1 MKKVCFLAVF
11 LGFALIA
18 ANAQSR
24 LVGAHDPNA
33 SAGAGQ
39 SEIIINAENSDRDI
53 AVWINGTLIAHV
65 RPKTKEKIIVHNG
78 QNHVELADTA
88 LKKNNWDIGNKKAIT
103 VNSNSNCT
111 VIGMS
116 VRYGTII
123 NLNQSTFALGGGAA
137 PAAPAPA
144 PAPAPAAVV
153 SAPAPSTPAP
163 AVPAPAPAA
172 ASSGNVFTRAAN
184 ALRGSGGN
192 APAAN
197 TIESAVIRAVNVLV
211 QNLPAN
217 ATVAVL
223 SIATNDPDTAEF
235 VIEEF
240 AYLLVD
246 ARKFKVVDRKSL
258 DAVRSEARFQISGD
272 VDDNSA
278 VSIGKMLG
286 ASIVITGSVGG
297 SGSTRR
303 LRAKA
308 LNVQTAEI
316 VTMASEAF

>member
-1 MKKVCFLAVF
+1 V
-11 LGFALIA
+11 
-18 ANAQSR
+18 
-24 LVGAHDPNA
+24 
-33 SAGAGQ
+33 
-39 SEIIINAENSDRDI
+39 
-53 AVWINGTLIAHV
+53 
-65 RPKTKEKIIVHNG
+65 
-78 QNHVELADTA
+78 
-88 LKKNNWDIGNKKAIT
+88 
-103 VNSNSNCT
+103 
-111 VIGMS
+111 
-116 VRYGTII
+116 
-123 NLNQSTFALGGGAA
+123 
-137 PAAPAPA
+137 
-144 PAPAPAAVV
+144 
-153 SAPAPSTPAP
+153 
-163 AVPAPAPAA
+163 
-172 ASSGNVFTRAAN
+172 GNVFTRAAN
-184 ALRGSGGN
+184 ALRGGGGGN

-197 TIESAVIRAVNVLV
+197 TIEGAVIRAANVLV

-240 AYLLVD
+240 AFLLVD
-246 ARKFKVVDRKSL
+246 SRKFKVVDRKSL